1 MDLHELI
8 EAKGADVVA
17 HGMNTSVRRLKDIAK
32 GRIALTVDDLY
43 ELDKSFGRLFD
54 LEQTI
59 LVLGRWREI
68 QRRSRKFSPKRKAKP
83 PMPFSR
89 ES

>member
-8 EAKGADVVA
+8 EAKGHDVVA
-17 HGMNTSVRRLKDIAK
+17 HAMKSSVRRLKEVAK

-43 ELDKSFGRLFD
+43 ELDRSFGRLFD

-59 LVLGRWREI
+59 LVLGRDDNMGRGL
-68 QRRSRKFSPKRKAKP
+68 K
-83 PMPFSR
+83 
-89 ES
+89 

>member
-8 EAKGADVVA
+8 EAKGHERVA
-17 HGMNTSVRRLKDIAK
+17 HAMKSSMRRLKDIAK
-32 GRIALTVDDLY
+32 GRIALTVDDLF

-54 LEQTI
+54 IEQTI
-59 LVLGRWREI
+59 LVLGRLRDV
-68 QRRSRKFSPKRKAKP
+68 QRRSRKYSPKAKP
-83 PMPFSR
+83 TLLTIWD